1 MVDVTVRA
9 EIVENFYRLRRI
21 LGYLGFLLPAV
32 LILGDLPLGGVTPS
46 ISDFYHTLLRDIYV
60 GILTAIGIFL
70 LCYTGFRPKGSDRIS
85 DDVITTIAGIAA
97 LVVAFVPNKGTLNTS
112 WEPEALTQHLFGVWG
127 AEMTH
132 HVAAL
137 TLLLCLAYLSYF
149 RFARTAQ
156 AGRRRTYVIC
166 AWVILLATV
175 MTFLVAWFRKYGSE
189 EQAQIVLDYRLVFW
203 FEAIGFWAFSVSWL
217 VKGRTDL
224 SVLRRARA
232 DQAEGRGNAK

>member
-112 WEPEALTQHLFGVWG
+112 WEPEALTQYLFGVWG

-149 RFARTAQ
+149 RFARTARP
-156 AGRRRTYVIC
+156 GKRKVYVIS
-166 AWVILLATV
+166 AWVIVFATV
-175 MTFLVAWFRKYGSE
+175 MTFFVAWLRKFGT
-189 EQAQIVLDYRLVFW
+189 
-203 FEAIGFWAFSVSWL
+203 EALI
-217 VKGRTDL
+217 T
-224 SVLRRARA
+224 
-232 DQAEGRGNAK
+232 